1 MSLRHNISS
10 LWLKEGNF
18 EYAPKL
24 RKSTQR
30 HQPDIS
36 LRSD

>member
-24 RKSTQR
+24 RKSTQG
-30 HQPDIS
+30 HQPDVYFH
-36 LRSD
+36 SD